1 MVVIDQTVAF
11 VESNPEPHHSRD
23 SVIGALTTPP
33 KLATVVEEEDANVMG
48 STQSV
53 EHAHSMSGHECTW
66 SQEEDAR
73 RPATKQLV
81 ESLRVRIRELEAE
94 VAQLRP
100 VHNPDT
106 MRASL
111 VPSSASSDGAQPEPQ
126 PEFPGQSHLTASQLH
141 QLTVK
146 GASGPTSMWSTFPSD
161 NLSPPQ
167 RLPHDPYTYQYVFQ
181 RDPNTPSHLQPR
193 ATQLSDQCE
202 WGRNLCLSQLDPA
215 TEFDRMEHDILLHRC
230 FAFHTTWLRVI
241 EPEHFLRDML
251 VQLTPGYPDPHPH
264 EARALSYSPFL
275 HCALMSFAT
284 AFSDKPLVKAKE
296 TRAHFASCAKQHLE
310 KECDRPTIT
319 VVQALTFLSDY
330 HASLGERGLAY
341 LYFVAGWLERLGYAS
356 IRDHG
361 LKVNGSLRRSS
372 LPEIGNFG
380 QHSAK
385 VTHIHYPYSSHR
397 LHMGS
402 DKIMSLDYGRD
413 YDVPLPHL
421 NVNLPEIDDNLDQQ
435 IWPGE
440 RFQSSLEVEKPQP
453 CRTTKVFFETCKLM
467 LCGVRIME
475 AVYSQGRQNW
485 RVTQKDSV
493 SDIHL
498 NLDTWYNNLPESL
511 TISARSATKPLP
523 HVIVLNIAYWWLLLL
538 LHRPFYART
547 ARSASNASTEIP
559 SSFTDLSVKI
569 CDRATVKIVHL
580 VMLFDKC
587 YGMRYFPLSM
597 LQVIFMAGATL
608 LVQSASLSETAVKKR
623 ADAHEGT
630 RKCVYA
636 LQAAAQ
642 TWDCA
647 KISASYLQSLLQEQT
662 AETNVQMPANLQ
674 AQPPSAD
681 SSPVAYSHPALPS
694 STGPAPY
701 GTLPAPTTTQLYRE
715 FISQQDPFELGYT
728 ISIPSQLQHHVQYP
742 GLHQL
747 HQHPLMGMPSGAQF
761 LPNPHVLPLPYDP
774 NFHEGYSMHHG
785 NGTEYYHSGSFTPS
799 TISNNGNP

>member
-1 MVVIDQTVAF
+1 
-11 VESNPEPHHSRD
+11 
-23 SVIGALTTPP
+23 
-33 KLATVVEEEDANVMG
+33 
-48 STQSV
+48 
-53 EHAHSMSGHECTW
+53 
-66 SQEEDAR
+66 
-73 RPATKQLV
+73 
-81 ESLRVRIRELEAE
+81 
-94 VAQLRP
+94 
-100 VHNPDT
+100 
-106 MRASL
+106 
-111 VPSSASSDGAQPEPQ
+111 
-126 PEFPGQSHLTASQLH
+126 
-141 QLTVK
+141 
-146 GASGPTSMWSTFPSD
+146 
-161 NLSPPQ
+161 
-167 RLPHDPYTYQYVFQ
+167 
-181 RDPNTPSHLQPR
+181 
-193 ATQLSDQCE
+193 
-202 WGRNLCLSQLDPA
+202 
-215 TEFDRMEHDILLHRC
+215 
-230 FAFHTTWLRVI
+230 
-241 EPEHFLRDML
+241 
-251 VQLTPGYPDPHPH
+251 
-264 EARALSYSPFL
+264 
-275 HCALMSFAT
+275 MSFAT
-284 AFSDKPLVKAKE
+284 AFSDKPIVKAKE

-341 LYFVAGWLERLGYAS
+341 LYFGMSCRMVRALGLCIDSRPWVESQRITQEELVA
-356 IRDHG
+356 RDC
-361 LKVNGSLRRSS
+361 
-372 LPEIGNFG
+372 NFG

-402 DKIMSLDYGRD
+402 DKIMSDYEGLLRGMQAYAFWSADYGSCIFSR
-413 YDVPLPHL
+413 P
-421 NVNLPEIDDNLDQQ
+421 
-435 IWPGE
+435 
-440 RFQSSLEVEKPQP
+440 SKLE
-453 CRTTKVFFETCKLM
+453 
-467 LCGVRIME
+467 
-475 AVYSQGRQNW
+475 
-485 RVTQKDSV
+485 VTQKDSV

-511 TISARSATKPLP
+511 TIQLAPPPNPFHTSYPFGVER
-523 HVIVLNIAYWWLLLL
+523 LNG
-538 LHRPFYART
+538 
-547 ARSASNASTEIP
+547 NP

-701 GTLPAPTTTQLYRE
+701 GTLQHQQLR
-715 FISQQDPFELGYT
+715 
-728 ISIPSQLQHHVQYP
+728 
-742 GLHQL
+742 
-747 HQHPLMGMPSGAQF
+747 
-761 LPNPHVLPLPYDP
+761 
-774 NFHEGYSMHHG
+774 
-785 NGTEYYHSGSFTPS
+785 SFTANS
-799 TISNNGNP
+799 YHNRTLSN

>member
-141 QLTVK
+141 QLTIK
-146 GASGPTSMWSTFPSD
+146 GFAAHLVDRCKKETLVPVAPHPCGL
-161 NLSPPQ
+161 LSPQ
-167 RLPHDPYTYQYVFQ
+167 AICHPHSVF
-181 RDPNTPSHLQPR
+181 RTILTLINMSSN
-193 ATQLSDQCE
+193 ATQIRPLTFNPVPPNFLTSVNGGETYVC
-202 WGRNLCLSQLDPA
+202 RNSTPLQ
-215 TEFDRMEHDILLHRC
+215 I
-230 FAFHTTWLRVI
+230 I

-341 LYFVAGWLERLGYAS
+341 LYFGMSCRMVRALGLCIDSRPWVESQRITQEELVA
-356 IRDHG
+356 RDWQFW
-361 LKVNGSLRRSS
+361 ST
-372 LPEIGNFG
+372 FC
-380 QHSAK
+380 Q
-385 VTHIHYPYSSHR
+385 
-397 LHMGS
+397 

-440 RFQSSLEVEKPQP
+440 RFQSPGEVEKPQP
-453 CRTTKVFFETCKLM
+453 SRTTKVFFEACKLM
-467 LCGVRIME
+467 LSGVRIME

-647 KISASYLQSLLQEQT
+647 KISASYLQSLLKEQT
-662 AETNVQMPANLQ
+662 AETNVQLPVNFQ
-674 AQPPSAD
+674 AQPLSAD

-785 NGTEYYHSGSFTPS
+785 NGTEYYHSESFAPS

>member
-23 SVIGALTTPP
+23 SVMSSTS

-264 EARALSYSPFL
+264 EARALTYSPFL

-341 LYFVAGWLERLGYAS
+341 LYFGMSCRMVRALGLCIDSRPWVESQRITQEELVA
-356 IRDHG
+356 RDWQFW
-361 LKVNGSLRRSS
+361 ST
-372 LPEIGNFG
+372 FC
-380 QHSAK
+380 Q
-385 VTHIHYPYSSHR
+385 
-397 LHMGS
+397 

-440 RFQSSLEVEKPQP
+440 RFSRQEKLKNHNQVGLRRSSS
-453 CRTTKVFFETCKLM
+453 RHAS
-467 LCGVRIME
+467 LCFWSADYGSCILK
-475 AVYSQGRQNW
+475 AVKTGGYTEG
-485 RVTQKDSV
+485 
-493 SDIHL
+493 HL

-630 RKCVYA
+630 RNVFMRSRPQLKHGIVRKYQ
-636 LQAAAQ
+636 QATCKAYCKSKPQ
-642 TWDCA
+642 RRMFNCG
-647 KISASYLQSLLQEQT
+647 
-662 AETNVQMPANLQ
+662 PANLQ